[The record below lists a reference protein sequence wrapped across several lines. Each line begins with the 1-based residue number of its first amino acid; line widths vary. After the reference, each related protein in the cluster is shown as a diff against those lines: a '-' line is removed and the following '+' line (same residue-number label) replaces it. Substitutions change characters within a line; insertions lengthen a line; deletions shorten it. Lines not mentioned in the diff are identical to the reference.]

1 MTERT
6 LRRWD
11 LRITAFVV
19 VASVV
24 LHVLLPWP
32 QKNGLTFVVSGF
44 VLLRLLLLA
53 VLRRRVRGTAGRDA
67 VRVG

>member
-44 VLLRLLLLA
+44 VLLRLLLSA
-53 VLRRRVRGTAGRDA
+53 VLRRRVRGTAGRDP